1 MNIGFQEILLIFLI
15 ILLLFGAKKL
25 PELARGLGTALKEF
39 RKALRETE
47 DSIKE
52 IKEDTEKNTKEEKK
66 ILN

>member
-66 ILN
+66 I

>member
-66 ILN
+66 F